1 MIRKFTN
8 PEVRKMR
15 QSVAVAPV
23 CCHHLPG
30 LSPSALEESKEAT
43 AVSHNSRTSCDY
55 HQV

>member
-8 PEVRKMR
+8 PEVSKKDA
-15 QSVAVAPV
+15 SVCSCGSCV
-23 CCHHLPG
+23 CLPG